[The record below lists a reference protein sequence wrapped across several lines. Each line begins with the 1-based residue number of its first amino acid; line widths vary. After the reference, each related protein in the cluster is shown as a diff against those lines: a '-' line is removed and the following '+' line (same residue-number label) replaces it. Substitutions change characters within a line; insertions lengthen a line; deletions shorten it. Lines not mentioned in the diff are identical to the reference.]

1 MNTSTSANAR
11 STQQLPLIKRIG
23 QLAYRVLES
32 MTESSYQGFIA
43 RQGYRYAYI

>member
-1 MNTSTSANAR
+1 MKTSTSA
-11 STQQLPLIKRIG
+11 QQLPLIKRIG
-23 QLAYRVLES
+23 QLAYRALEA

>member
-1 MNTSTSANAR
+1 MTTPTSAATAP
-11 STQQLPLIKRIG
+11 SSLIKRIG
-23 QLAYRVLES
+23 QLAYRALES